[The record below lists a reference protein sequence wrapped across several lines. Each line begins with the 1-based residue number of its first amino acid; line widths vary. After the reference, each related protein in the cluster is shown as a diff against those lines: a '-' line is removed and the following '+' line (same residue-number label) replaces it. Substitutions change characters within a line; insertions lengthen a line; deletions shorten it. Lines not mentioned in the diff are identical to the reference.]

1 MLASFWLAVELLTL
15 GNLWTTLPLSK
26 QLFSNLCPT
35 KNHEVHDQPHSKP
48 PFFLLFPAAAISSE
62 FQALDSDSFI
72 TSIRSERLFLTEL
85 SKPFVR
91 MKPVQKMDFN
101 PANAI
106 WDPQSLEKFLFAIE
120 DPEVLKAPLLKSL
133 YCLLVYLFSNS
144 SLHCSNFEALKDSNV
159 GSHQFD
165 LKVTFAV
172 ICKLSNFLFKE
183 LQRRFEQLLS
193 GLLDVS
199 VNTATGQD
207 KVLNHPE
214 DLTMLLRCCLIIML
228 LLVFDQSFL
237 MEKCQI
243 LLVVLRKLCSPDL
256 LLHVSCHMK
265 GNEKSTISLK
275 RSVSH
280 ERIYASDNS
289 IISVVEEL
297 DASMSFSEQ
306 IGMPIPILC
315 SMLEVFADELLV
327 HRRLRQ
333 YFIVMDSVSCT
344 SEKLFICDSSHGD
357 SDDVL
362 EVISAHFLLSVSGMQ
377 PFNKFLNT
385 LFWLDDKE
393 LRFPELS
400 LTAAMVLLGTPTIF
414 SAPQVFQAHL
424 ISLIARAFGIIIV
437 PEETR
442 LNPRAKNCYISAF
455 EHSVIL
461 YNRHIS
467 SLEFGSHHF
476 GSNIRSVDKP
486 CTLEGGCHPSFQSYV
501 RPITYNRIIH
511 EIPKSTF
518 SWHLGVHD
526 SHSKMTSSMM
536 SASVAYMAENLC
548 ILDNT
553 CKDEAFSILNC
564 IISRILSSEIV
575 FNVLNKNVDGSSEK
589 MCLLASILKL
599 MSSSL
604 LQIVWYLKQNGN
616 LGCLKTLKDYPSC
629 REYDFIVGKVG
640 CFQQY
645 SVSQPIQ
652 HVFSDARGADPGRH
666 KESMAMLMHMAELLL
681 FSFSTG
687 LEFLWK
693 SCIFMMMAI
702 MNLIIFEEGNLD
714 ALRPLLGFEKESAQ
728 PSLDKSPKVLIERS
742 SSALVAWKFQ
752 KIKTMR
758 LRSKT
763 LTRYNAEA
771 QDVQSETL
779 ENTLVLG
786 DVESQCVL
794 GMEEEDTCNGSNFIK
809 IIRGGHPTSDFDD
822 LVDFIECK
830 QGKDYSKWLKD
841 RERYRKWKCEKVAAA
856 RHKRKKTLQKFLTGK

>member
-315 SMLEVFADELLV
+315 SMLE
-327 HRRLRQ
+327 
-333 YFIVMDSVSCT
+333 
-344 SEKLFICDSSHGD
+344 
-357 SDDVL
+357 
-362 EVISAHFLLSVSGMQ
+362 
-377 PFNKFLNT
+377 
-385 LFWLDDKE
+385 
-393 LRFPELS
+393 
-400 LTAAMVLLGTPTIF
+400 
-414 SAPQVFQAHL
+414 
-424 ISLIARAFGIIIV
+424 
-437 PEETR
+437 
-442 LNPRAKNCYISAF
+442 
-455 EHSVIL
+455 
-461 YNRHIS
+461 
-467 SLEFGSHHF
+467 
-476 GSNIRSVDKP
+476 
-486 CTLEGGCHPSFQSYV
+486 
-501 RPITYNRIIH
+501 
-511 EIPKSTF
+511 
-518 SWHLGVHD
+518 
-526 SHSKMTSSMM
+526 
-536 SASVAYMAENLC
+536 
-548 ILDNT
+548 
-553 CKDEAFSILNC
+553 
-564 IISRILSSEIV
+564 
-575 FNVLNKNVDGSSEK
+575 
-589 MCLLASILKL
+589 
-599 MSSSL
+599 
-604 LQIVWYLKQNGN
+604 
-616 LGCLKTLKDYPSC
+616 
-629 REYDFIVGKVG
+629 
-640 CFQQY
+640 Y

>member
-1 MLASFWLAVELLTL
+1 
-15 GNLWTTLPLSK
+15 
-26 QLFSNLCPT
+26 
-35 KNHEVHDQPHSKP
+35 
-48 PFFLLFPAAAISSE
+48 
-62 FQALDSDSFI
+62 
-72 TSIRSERLFLTEL
+72 
-85 SKPFVR
+85 

-400 LTAAMVLLGTPTIF
+400 LTAAM
-414 SAPQVFQAHL
+414 
-424 ISLIARAFGIIIV
+424 
-437 PEETR
+437 
-442 LNPRAKNCYISAF
+442 
-455 EHSVIL
+455 
-461 YNRHIS
+461 
-467 SLEFGSHHF
+467 
-476 GSNIRSVDKP
+476 
-486 CTLEGGCHPSFQSYV
+486 
-501 RPITYNRIIH
+501 
-511 EIPKSTF
+511 
-518 SWHLGVHD
+518 
-526 SHSKMTSSMM
+526 
-536 SASVAYMAENLC
+536 
-548 ILDNT
+548 
-553 CKDEAFSILNC
+553 
-564 IISRILSSEIV
+564 
-575 FNVLNKNVDGSSEK
+575 
-589 MCLLASILKL
+589 
-599 MSSSL
+599 
-604 LQIVWYLKQNGN
+604 
-616 LGCLKTLKDYPSC
+616 
-629 REYDFIVGKVG
+629 
-640 CFQQY
+640 Y